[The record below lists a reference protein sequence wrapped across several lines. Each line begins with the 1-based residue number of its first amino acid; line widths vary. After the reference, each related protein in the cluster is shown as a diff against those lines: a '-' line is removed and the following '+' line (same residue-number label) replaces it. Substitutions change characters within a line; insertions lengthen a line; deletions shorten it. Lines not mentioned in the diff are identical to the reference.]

1 MKQISVRT
9 TLTALLVALAAVASL
24 TRVWPGI
31 RLVDAT
37 GMMPEVVVRAAG
49 PRLVLDE
56 VVVRADRY
64 AVVTVPA
71 LAGTSLN

>member
-9 TLTALLVALAAVASL
+9 TLTALLVGLAVAASL
-24 TRVWPGI
+24 TIARPKA
-31 RLVDAT
+31 RLLDAT
-37 GMMPEVVVRAAG
+37 GMMPEVVVRAAC
-49 PRLVLDE
+49 PRLVMDE

-71 LAGTSLN
+71 MAGASLN